1 MAFDK
6 ETKYEAHVMKH
17 QFLSNKYNQRNTTI
31 TKQNYHHKLS

>member
-17 QFLSNKYNQRNTTI
+17 QFLSNKYIILQKEYYDYKT
-31 TKQNYHHKLS
+31 KLSP